1 MSTVSSLQERTGDPA
16 PVSPEI
22 EITSPVTLSKE
33 AQARIEVALYA
44 SGRPLTLEEIS
55 RVSKIVSKRRL
66 IEIMSELSSR
76 INSSFMA
83 IELKEIEGPMY
94 SLQLKPIYNSIA
106 KKFATKPLLSV
117 ATPKSLS
124 YIVYLQPVSA
134 HELVQRR
141 GSQAYSHLKELTEVG
156 FLRYERK
163 GRSRVFAT
171 TDSFADYFGLSRDL
185 DTQRKQVVKQKGL
198 TAKLT
203 PLPGKTQSAPSNED
217 GDVSPE

>member
-1 MSTVSSLQERTGDPA
+1 MSIVSSIEVTNSK
-16 PVSPEI
+16 PVSAET
-22 EITSPVTLSKE
+22 EAASSVTLSKE
-33 AQARIEVALYA
+33 GQARIEVALYA
-44 SGRPLTLEEIS
+44 SGRPLSLEEIS

-66 IEIMSELSSR
+66 HEIMRELANR
-76 INSSFMA
+76 INSNFAA

-106 KKFATKPLLSV
+106 KKFATKPLLS
-117 ATPKSLS
+117 TGTLRTLS

-171 TDSFADYFGLSRDL
+171 TDSFADYFGLSRDIDL
-185 DTQRKQVVKQKGL
+185 QRKQVVKQKGL
-198 TAKLT
+198 VPKASL
-203 PLPGKTQSAPSNED
+203 PLEEASSRPADSF
-217 GDVSPE
+217 

>member
-1 MSTVSSLQERTGDPA
+1 MSTISSLQELAEQSSSATETL
-16 PVSPEI
+16 VS
-22 EITSPVTLSKE
+22 SPVTLSKD

-44 SGRPLTLEEIS
+44 SGRPLSLEEIS

-66 IEIMSELSSR
+66 TEIMRELASR
-76 INSSFMA
+76 INSNFEAM
-83 IELKEIEGPMY
+83 ELKEIEGPMY

-117 ATPKSLS
+117 ATLKTLS

-156 FLRYERK
+156 FLRYDRK

-198 TAKLT
+198 VPKAGA
-203 PLPGKTQSAPSNED
+203 PPVRIPAGSASD
-217 GDVSPE
+217 SSQDS

>member
-1 MSTVSSLQERTGDPA
+1 VPG
-16 PVSPEI
+16 SPET
-22 EITSPVTLSKE
+22 EAASPVTLSKE

-55 RVSKIVSKRRL
+55 RVSKIVSRRRL
-66 IEIMSELSSR
+66 IDIMRELSGR

-117 ATPKSLS
+117 ATLKTLS

-198 TAKLT
+198 VPKSA
-203 PLPGKTQSAPSNED
+203 PPPGKAQAGTSIDD
-217 GDVSPE
+217 GDASPE

>member
-1 MSTVSSLQERTGDPA
+1 MSTISSLEVTNSS
-16 PVSPEI
+16 PVSAEPEAA
-22 EITSPVTLSKE
+22 SSVTLSKE

-44 SGRPLTLEEIS
+44 SGRPLSLEEIS
-55 RVSKIVSKRRL
+55 RVSKIISKRRL
-66 IEIMSELSSR
+66 HEIMRELANR
-76 INSSFMA
+76 INSNFVA

-106 KKFATKPLLSV
+106 KKFATKPLLS
-117 ATPKSLS
+117 TGTLRTLS

-134 HELVQRR
+134 PELVLRR

-171 TDSFADYFGLSRDL
+171 TDSFADYFGLSRDIDL
-185 DTQRKQVVKQKGL
+185 QRKQVVKQKGL
-198 TAKLT
+198 V
-203 PLPGKTQSAPSNED
+203 PKTSIPPEEASSVPAE
-217 GDVSPE
+217 GD

>member
-1 MSTVSSLQERTGDPA
+1 MSTTTSLQPETVERKI
-16 PVSPEI
+16 SPPDVE
-22 EITSPVTLSKE
+22 SPSISLSKE

-44 SGRPLTLEEIS
+44 SGRPLSLEEIS

-66 IEIMSELSSR
+66 NEIMKELANR
-76 INSSFMA
+76 INSSFEA

-94 SLQLKPIYNSIA
+94 SLQLKPVYNSVA
-106 KKFATKPLLSV
+106 KKFATKPLLS
-117 ATPKSLS
+117 TGTLRSLS

-141 GSQAYSHLKELTEVG
+141 GSQAYIHLKELTEVG

-171 TDSFADYFGLSRDL
+171 TDAFADYFGLSRDI
-185 DTQRKQVVKQKGL
+185 DQQRKQVVKQKGL
-198 TAKLT
+198 VPKA
-203 PLPGKTQSAPSNED
+203 A
-217 GDVSPE
+217 VIPEKVPQVDTTD

>member
-1 MSTVSSLQERTGDPA
+1 MSTVSSLQE
-16 PVSPEI
+16 
-22 EITSPVTLSKE
+22 ITDSNSASAEAGAASLVTLSKD

-44 SGRPLTLEEIS
+44 SGRPLSLEEIS
-55 RVSKIVSKRRL
+55 RISKIVSKRRL
-66 IEIMSELSSR
+66 NEMMRELANR
-76 INSSFMA
+76 INSNFVA
-83 IELKEIEGPMY
+83 IELKEIEGPLY

-106 KKFATKPLLSV
+106 KKFATKPLLS
-117 ATPKSLS
+117 TGTLRTLS

-171 TDSFADYFGLSRDL
+171 TDSFADYFGLSRDIDL
-185 DTQRKQVVKQKGL
+185 QRKQVVKQKGL
-198 TAKLT
+198 VPKASIPPEKV
-203 PLPGKTQSAPSNED
+203 PSMPTDET
-217 GDVSPE
+217 

>member
-1 MSTVSSLQERTGDPA
+1 MSTISSLQEMAEQSSSATETL
-16 PVSPEI
+16 VS
-22 EITSPVTLSKE
+22 SPVTLSKD

-44 SGRPLTLEEIS
+44 SGRPLSLEEIS

-66 IEIMSELSSR
+66 TEIMRELASR
-76 INSSFMA
+76 INSNFEAM
-83 IELKEIEGPMY
+83 ELKEIEGPMY

-117 ATPKSLS
+117 ATLKTLS

-156 FLRYERK
+156 FLRYDRK

-198 TAKLT
+198 VPKAGA
-203 PLPGKTQSAPSNED
+203 PPVRIPAGSASD
-217 GDVSPE
+217 SSQDS

>member
-1 MSTVSSLQERTGDPA
+1 VPGSAETEA
-16 PVSPEI
+16 A
-22 EITSPVTLSKE
+22 SPVTLSRE

-66 IEIMSELSSR
+66 IDIMRELSGR

-117 ATPKSLS
+117 ATLKTLS

-198 TAKLT
+198 VPKSA
-203 PLPGKTQSAPSNED
+203 PPPGKAQAGTSKDD